1 MRFDVSYGLSVL
13 SRFLAKPN
21 DNLMNTAKSII
32 KCLAKTQDL
41 GITWKITAED
51 RKEWFEDMVF
61 GAVDALFV
69 MDPITGRCH
78 A

>member
-32 KCLAKTQDL
+32 KYLAKTQDL

-61 GAVDALFV
+61 GAVDACSSWTL
-69 MDPITGRCH
+69 
-78 A
+78 